1 MFCHVDVL
9 GSDSQWSNF
18 KLFVSLK
25 FMIYV
30 ALSSISQVY
39 SVVWFSKAFVVASS
53 S

>member
-9 GSDSQWSNF
+9 GSVFQWSNSR
-18 KLFVSLK
+18 LFVSLK

-39 SVVWFSKAFVVASS
+39 FESFDSQKHT
-53 S
+53 